1 MNFRFS
7 RIKFYENEIHMYQQ
21 KQQQSVFTALYAEI
35 VVRFFVFKYTMNTK
49 KQETEKV
56 FKN

>member
-1 MNFRFS
+1 
-7 RIKFYENEIHMYQQ
+7 MYQQ